1 MRTATLTIL
10 AICAT
15 ASSSSAESVPY
26 RMPPRA
32 IADIADALPTPQVV
46 LDPTGTWLLVL
57 EHEALAS
64 MADLSKEELR
74 LAGIRLNPATNARS
88 RRDVAVRA
96 ELLRVADGSPR
107 SIQGLPP
114 APRIDDVS
122 FSPDG
127 ALFAFTHTTEDGLEL
142 WVGDVGT
149 ATVKRVLSGLNGVF
163 DDIYHWRPD
172 SRGLLARTVP
182 RNRGAAPAAP
192 SIPEGPVVQ
201 ETSGETAAAWTYQDL
216 LESPHDEDLF
226 EHYGTAQIAE
236 VDLDGRTTVVGAP
249 ALASRAEPSPDGK
262 LLLVERLERP
272 FSYLVPYSR
281 FGKSVEI
288 WERSGKLV
296 REVAR
301 VPLAE
306 NVPLGRN
313 AVPLGP
319 RAIQWRPDEDATL
332 FWVEAQDGGD
342 PKADASVRDKLFSF
356 GAPFDSE
363 PRELASLGLRFGD
376 AFWGSG
382 RLAVVREWWWADRR
396 ERLWKLDTA
405 PSGTSPKVLFDY
417 SYEDRYN
424 VPGTPMVE
432 KDARGFEVLT
442 TADSGRTIFLTA
454 EGASPEGDRP
464 FVDALDVESGKTTR
478 IFHSEAPYYE
488 EPVGFVDVDS
498 RKLLTRRES
507 AEEPPNY
514 YVRDLARSANDVQA
528 LTKFPHPYPGLV
540 GATRELV
547 RYPRADGVQLT
558 ATLHLPPGYSRG
570 QERLPVFVWAYPI
583 EFKSAD
589 AAGQVTESPYRFPR
603 IGWGSPLYWLT
614 QGWAIMEN
622 ATMPIV
628 GEGNAEPNDTY
639 VEQLVASAQAAVDE
653 AVRRGVA
660 DPERAAIGG
669 HSYGAFMTANLL
681 AHSDIFRAG
690 VARSGA
696 YNRTLTP
703 FGFQSEQRTF
713 WEAPEVYFKM
723 SPFMHADRI
732 DEPILLV
739 HGEAD
744 NNSGTFPIQ
753 SQRFF
758 HALKGHGAKAR
769 LVLLPHESHGY
780 RGRESVM
787 HMLWEMNEWL
797 EKYVK
802 NAPPRKATSN

>member
-1 MRTATLTIL
+1 
-10 AICAT
+10 
-15 ASSSSAESVPY
+15 
-26 RMPPRA
+26 
-32 IADIADALPTPQVV
+32 
-46 LDPTGTWLLVL
+46 
-57 EHEALAS
+57 
-64 MADLSKEELR
+64 MADLSREELR
-74 LAGIRLNPATNARS
+74 LAGIRFDPKTNARS
-88 RRDVAVRA
+88 RRNVAVRA
-96 ELLRVADGSPR
+96 EILRVTDGSTR
-107 SIQGLPP
+107 AIQGLP
-114 APRIDDVS
+114 AAARIDDVS

-127 ALFAFTHTTEDGLEL
+127 THFAFTHTAEEGLEL
-142 WVGDVGT
+142 WVGDAAAAAAKRI
-149 ATVKRVLSGLNGVF
+149 ATGLNGVF
-163 DDIYHWRPD
+163 ADVYHWRSD
-172 SRGLLARTVP
+172 GRSLVARCIP
-182 RNRGAAPAAP
+182 GNRGPAPARPLVA
-192 SIPEGPVVQ
+192 EGPVVQ

-216 LESPHDEDLF
+216 LSSPHDEDLF
-226 EHYGTAQIAE
+226 EHYGTAQILE
-236 VDLDGRTTVVGAP
+236 VDLDGGTALVGAP
-249 ALASRAEPSPDGK
+249 ALLSRSEPSPDGR

-272 FSYLVPYSR
+272 FSYLVPHGR
-281 FGKSVEI
+281 FGRGVEI
-288 WERSGKLV
+288 WERSGKRV

-301 VPLAE
+301 IPLAE

-319 RAIQWRPDEDATL
+319 REIQWRPEEDATL

-342 PKADASVRDKLFSF
+342 PKAEAPVRDKVFSF
-356 GAPFDSE
+356 GAPFDGE
-363 PRELASLGLRFGD
+363 PREIASLGLRFGE
-376 AFWGSG
+376 AFWGEG
-382 RLAVVREWWWADRR
+382 RLALVREWWWADRR
-396 ERLWKLDTA
+396 ERLWKID
-405 PSGTSPKVLFDY
+405 TSPSAPDAKVLFDY
-417 SYEDRYN
+417 SYEDRYDF
-424 VPGTPMVE
+424 PGKPMVE
-432 KDARGFEVLT
+432 KNSRGFEVLAT
-442 TADSGRTIFLTA
+442 DDSGRTIFLSA

-464 FVDALDVESGKTTR
+464 FVDALDLETGKTTR

-488 EPVGFVDVDS
+488 EPVSFLDVDS

-507 AEEPPNY
+507 VSEPPNY
-514 YVRDLARSANDVQA
+514 HVRSLREGAQKA
-528 LTKFPHPYPGLV
+528 LTDFPHPYPGLV

-547 RYPRADGVQLT
+547 RYARPDGVELT

-570 QERLPVFVWAYPI
+570 DGRLPVFVWAYPV

-603 IGWGSPLYWLT
+603 VSWGSPLYWLT
-614 QGWAIMEN
+614 QGWAILEN

-628 GEGNAEPNDTY
+628 GEGDEEPNDTY

-653 AVRRGVA
+653 AARRGVG
-660 DPERAAIGG
+660 DPQRAAIGG

-703 FGFQSEQRTF
+703 FGFQAEERTF
-713 WEAPEVYFKM
+713 WEAPQIYFKM

-732 DEPILLV
+732 NEPILLI

-744 NNSGTFPIQ
+744 NNSGTFPVQ
-753 SQRFF
+753 SERFF

-780 RGRESVM
+780 RARESVM
-787 HMLWEMNEWL
+787 HSLWEMNEWL